1 MIDDVM
7 SAPPFTLPP
16 PSPLPPPLFPPP
28 TYEPPVREVVILH
41 ELNIAPEAHNP
52 RELPLP
58 LPPRSPAP
66 PSCPLLSSLPLLP
79 VVNLSL
85 PPSPSSS
92 LANGN
97 PPSPLSPPP
106 SLHYFDPLRNTGF
119 TLRILSVPF
128 RSVPFLPLQ
137 QLRKTPGLPPGSSK
151 PENVP
156 FPRELRPGGRGGPT
170 LFTLQLFLIALHHRV
185 SRTCPSRRSSYI
197 E

>member
-97 PPSPLSPPP
+97 PPPPSPLPPP
-106 SLHYFDPLRNTGF
+106 CTISIHSVIPAL
-119 TLRILSVPF
+119 LSGSSPF
-128 RSVPFLPLQ
+128 RSVPFRSCLSNNCERHRDF
-137 QLRKTPGLPPGSSK
+137 LRDPRNRKMSRFPVNYGQGGGGGQPSSRF
-151 PENVP
+151 NS
-156 FPRELRPGGRGGPT
+156 FSLRCIIVYRVRVRRVAAPT
-170 LFTLQLFLIALHHRV
+170 
-185 SRTCPSRRSSYI
+185 
-197 E
+197 